1 MTRHQPPP
9 RGPAGDFGWAPLAI
23 IAGLFFVIGFV
34 TWLNG
39 PLISFVQVAFSLDD
53 VGAFF
58 IPLVFYLS
66 YFLFALPSS
75 AVARRMGL
83 KRGLAL
89 ALLVM
94 AVGSALFGQ
103 FVASRWYAGALAGLL
118 VLGAGLALLQV
129 TANPYVSLLG
139 PPARAAQRIAIMGI
153 CNKFAG
159 ILAPV
164 ALAVLAMRDIGGVAQ
179 RARAA
184 SDPMAREAI
193 LVGFVRAIYWPYM
206 GMAAVLVAMSAA
218 IVLSPLPD
226 LDVPSLPPSRR
237 AEAGWKA
244 YVLQPHLLAGIG
256 AMFLYVGVEVMAG
269 DAIGTYGRGLGL
281 PLDQTRFFTALTLAA
296 MMLGYL
302 GGLLAVPRLLR
313 QERCMELSCLA
324 GCVLTVLAWATHGY
338 VSVLC
343 VALLGL
349 SNAMIMPALFPIAIR
364 DAGAFTPLASALL
377 VMAFCGG
384 AVMPQFY
391 VWLKP
396 VVGFQRLF
404 AMLVLPSYLAIL
416 FYSRHFGRER
426 LPIAEES

>member
-1 MTRHQPPP
+1 MTR
-9 RGPAGDFGWAPLAI
+9 RLSGTDGPAGDFGWAPLAI

-53 VGAFF
+53 VSAFF
-58 IPLVFYLS
+58 VPLVFYLS

-75 AVARRMGL
+75 VIARRMGL

-94 AVGSALFGQ
+94 AVGTAFFGQ
-103 FVASRWYAGALAGLL
+103 CVAGRWYAGALAGLL

-129 TANPYVSLLG
+129 TVNPYVSLLG
-139 PPARAAQRIAIMGI
+139 PPPRAAQRIAIMGI

-164 ALAVLAMRDIGGVAQ
+164 ALAMLVMRDIGGVAQ
-179 RARAA
+179 SARTAA
-184 SDPMAREAI
+184 DPAMREAI
-193 LVGFVRAIYWPYM
+193 LAGFMRAIYWPYM

-218 IVLSPLPD
+218 IVLSSLPD
-226 LDVPSLPPSRR
+226 LDAPSSREQD
-237 AEAGWKA
+237 AAWKA
-244 YVLQPHLLAGIG
+244 HILRPHLLVGIG
-256 AMFLYVGVEVMAG
+256 AMFLYIGVEVMAG

-281 PLDQTRFFTALTLAA
+281 PLEQTRFLTALTLAA
-296 MMLGYL
+296 MMLGYVA
-302 GGLLAVPRLLR
+302 GLLAVPRLLS
-313 QERCMELSCLA
+313 QERCMELSCLV

-338 VSVLC
+338 VSVVC

-364 DAGAFTPLASALL
+364 GAGASTPLASALL

-384 AVMPQFY
+384 AIMPQLY

-396 VVGFQRLF
+396 IIGFQRMF
-404 AMLVLPSYLAIL
+404 AMLMLPSYFAIL
-416 FYSRHFGRER
+416 LYGRYFGRER
-426 LPIAEES
+426 PPIAEER